1 MSNFKAAYTELITP
15 YRKLWIAHYLVPGIA
30 LLAGFDN
37 LLYPYPE
44 SDLYLTPILCFLGSA
59 TIIPI
64 TIKVKAIPNWRIS
77 VGLHTINL
85 GIQAAAIRR
94 QFIAKNYAI
103 SMEKTLQDAVL
114 TPEEKYIKDKL
125 VPKS

>member
-1 MSNFKAAYTELITP
+1 
-15 YRKLWIAHYLVPGIA
+15 
-30 LLAGFDN
+30 
-37 LLYPYPE
+37 
-44 SDLYLTPILCFLGSA
+44 
-59 TIIPI
+59 
-64 TIKVKAIPNWRIS
+64 
-77 VGLHTINL
+77 L